1 MFLKRLESHLSYAK
15 ITFSRSSLIASMS
28 QMQPERDAPPFPIPA
43 EDPKADMNK
52 TRLFSAFSGEKWNLA
67 VILP

>member
-1 MFLKRLESHLSYAK
+1 MEGHVFDFE
-15 ITFSRSSLIASMS
+15 ASMS

-52 TRLFSAFSGEKWNLA
+52 TRLFSAFSGEIWNLA